1 LGPIQKAKA
10 IRPTGFKAG
19 GSGLYQAMGNPAL
32 LASAAL
38 LVGATASFGA
48 GQAWQIHRQSGAYG
62 QETSMAAFADADS
75 GPGRMSL
82 YCDTRDGF
90 RVMFFPHR
98 VAMTQGTGKVIL
110 TIDNAAPVTLV
121 ANAFG
126 DDAKDTDVVTVTNV
140 GRIEDALSTAT
151 HVAVRFVGYDNSTSE
166 AAFTF
171 DGLAAQKATLLKV
184 CPLSGR

>member
-1 LGPIQKAKA
+1 MGKPVLFAFAAVLLGCQ
-10 IRPTGFKAG
+10 
-19 GSGLYQAMGNPAL
+19 GSACF
-32 LASAAL
+32 AAR
-38 LVGATASFGA
+38 
-48 GQAWQIHRQSGAYG
+48 QAWQIHRQSGAYG

-75 GPGRMSL
+75 GPDRMNL
-82 YCDTRDGF
+82 FCDSRDGF

-98 VAMTQGTGKVIL
+98 LAMTQGTGKVIL
-110 TIDNAAPVTLV
+110 TIDKAAPVTLV

-140 GRIEDALSTAT
+140 GPIEEALSTAS

-171 DGLAAQKATLLKV
+171 DGLAAEKATLMKV
-184 CPLSGR
+184 CPVTR

>member
-1 LGPIQKAKA
+1 MGKPAVFAFAAVLLGCQGTAC
-10 IRPTGFKAG
+10 F
-19 GSGLYQAMGNPAL
+19 
-32 LASAAL
+32 AAH
-38 LVGATASFGA
+38 
-48 GQAWQIHRQSGAYG
+48 QPWQIHRQSGAYG

-75 GPGRMSL
+75 GPDRMNF
-82 YCDTRDGF
+82 YCDSRDGF

-98 VAMTQGTGKVIL
+98 LAMTQGTGKVIL
-110 TIDNAAPVTLV
+110 TIDNATPVTLV

-140 GRIEDALSTAT
+140 GQIEEALSVAV

-171 DGLAAQKATLLKV
+171 DGLAAEKATLMKV
-184 CPLSGR
+184 CPAK